1 MPVWVREGCTNTKK
15 FSSSGYP
22 TQHDNIKMMWKSF
35 FRVQNF
41 FSAFLNV
48 PIVFD
53 KESETFLVTP
63 CNTLWRKIKRFLL
76 TNLCLFVIW
85 GISIY
90 RLLHQLLTSS
100 RDENFTVLDVVI
112 ISIALAFCTE
122 GLAHIWTFHFSAGD
136 ICYIL
141 TQSLRL
147 TKLHCYIPQQMRAWQ
162 RKLSSVSTTGSIV
175 NGKWIIAKVAY
186 CHQNVYGWKDREGI
200 LPLLCFP
207 QDRKLFS
214 TSVRKKFK
222 SVRFLYK
229 KEHLVFP
236 VGTGTYPIRQYGIL

>member
-1 MPVWVREGCTNTKK
+1 
-15 FSSSGYP
+15 
-22 TQHDNIKMMWKSF
+22 MMWKSF

-41 FSAFLNV
+41 FSSFLNV

-53 KESETFLVTP
+53 KSSETFQVTP
-63 CNTLWRKIKRFLL
+63 CNTLWRKIKRFFL

-90 RLLHQLLTSS
+90 RLLHQLLTSV

-141 TQSLRL
+141 TQTLKL
-147 TKLHCYIPQQMRAWQ
+147 TKVHCYVAQQMEEWTR
-162 RKLSSVSTTGSIV
+162 RLSSVSTTGSIV
-175 NGKWIIAKVAY
+175 NGKWIVAKVSY
-186 CHQNVYGWKDREGI
+186 CPHNVHQVK
-200 LPLLCFP
+200 
-207 QDRKLFS
+207 
-214 TSVRKKFK
+214 
-222 SVRFLYK
+222 
-229 KEHLVFP
+229 
-236 VGTGTYPIRQYGIL
+236 